1 MSEEPPRRPSG
12 LRNPA
17 AAIRGVGA
25 GALAAEGLVLLLAIV
40 PLRVLGA
47 NLTGLATGFVVVLA
61 VVCFGLA
68 GLLGRN
74 WAWIAGAVVPVL
86 LILGGF
92 LFHPSLAVIGGVFG
106 LVWIYALYVRRSVL
120 R

>member
-1 MSEEPPRRPSG
+1 MSEQPPRRPSG

-25 GALAAEGLVLLLAIV
+25 GTLAAEGLVLLLAIV

-47 NLTGLATGFVVVLA
+47 NLTGLAIGFVVVLA
-61 VVCFGLA
+61 LVCFVLA
-68 GLLGRN
+68 GLMRRS
-74 WAWIAGAVVPVL
+74 WAWIAGAAVPVL
-86 LILGGF
+86 LVVGGF
-92 LFHPSLAVIGGVFG
+92 VFHPSLAAIGVVFA
-106 LVWIYALYVRRSVL
+106 LVWIYALYVRASVL